1 MGKGEVHES
10 FFSNIPAAKFIKGVM
25 TQNLCREF
33 PELVEEPM
41 FVTRYSKVM
50 PLTASHIP
58 PPTW

>member
-41 FVTRYSKVM
+41 FVTR
-50 PLTASHIP
+50 
-58 PPTW
+58 